1 MRESVRCSTCS
12 EHWVTASK
20 KQRSMPAAREL
31 VAYLDG
37 RRAGTF
43 LQESTGNTVFVYDEE
58 YRRDPLSTPLS
69 LSMSTAVERHNKRK
83 VLPWLNGLITDNDA
97 ARSAIAQRFDVN
109 PKNPFAILEHTGAD
123 TPGAVQLLP
132 PGKGSTDADSDRTAV
147 ERLAD
152 EDVAEQLRL
161 VIDEYRDGT
170 PDARLDQRFS
180 LPGAQP
186 KIALVRDRGEWARA
200 LGATPTTHLLK
211 PVPPDGFRR
220 VDVVE
225 YLTLTAAS
233 NLGLTTAEFWIE
245 QIGPHRVFVSK
256 RYDREPGA
264 DGIIRRLHQEDLGQA
279 LSTDPAKK
287 YQRRDGGPGIGAV
300 ATLIRALALSDS
312 QRVQTGWEF
321 FRGVAF
327 NSVAYCTDAHIKNYS
342 MMLDGA
348 HSQLAPL
355 YDLNTI
361 APYLDDRSRFGAR
374 GEAPQAAMSIDG
386 EYRFDAMSDAGFAKE
401 AKKLGVDGG
410 RAVDEVRRLRRD
422 LVGAFEIARDSLVTV
437 DDDTTSFA
445 QEVVDGVARIP
456 SLTRS

>member
-1 MRESVRCSTCS
+1 M
-12 EHWVTASK
+12 A
-20 KQRSMPAAREL
+20 AAREL

-37 RRAGTF
+37 RRAGAF
-43 LQESTGNTVFVYDEE
+43 LQETTGNTVFVYDNE

-69 LSMSTAVERHNKRK
+69 LSMSKAVERHGKRR
-83 VLPWLNGLITDNDA
+83 VLPWLNGLLPDNDA

-123 TPGAVQLLP
+123 APGAVQLLP
-132 PGKGSTDADSDRTAV
+132 PGEGSTDADSDRTAV
-147 ERLAD
+147 ETLAD

-170 PDARLDQRFS
+170 ADARLDQRFS

-186 KIALVRDRGEWARA
+186 KIALVHDRGGWARA
-200 LGATPTTHLLK
+200 LRATPTTHILK
-211 PVPPDGFRR
+211 PVAPDGFRR

-225 YLTLTAAS
+225 YVTLTAA
-233 NLGLTTAEFWIE
+233 NTLGLATAEFWIQ

-312 QRVQTGWEF
+312 QRARIGWEF

-348 HSQLAPL
+348 HSRLAPL
-355 YDLNTI
+355 YDLTTI

-386 EYRFDAMSDAGFAKE
+386 EYRFDAMSEAGFAKE

-410 RAVDEVRRLRRD
+410 RAVDEIRRLRRD
-422 LVGAFEIARDSLVTV
+422 LVGAFEDARDSLVAL

>member
-1 MRESVRCSTCS
+1 MAV
-12 EHWVTASK
+12 
-20 KQRSMPAAREL
+20 PREL

-43 LQESTGNTVFVYDEE
+43 LQENTGDTVFVYDDE

-69 LSMSTAVERHNKRK
+69 LSMSKAVKRHGKRQ
-83 VLPWLNGLITDNDA
+83 VLPWLNGLLPDNDA

-109 PKNPFAILEHTGAD
+109 PRNPFAILEHTGSDA
-123 TPGAVQLLP
+123 PGAVQLLP
-132 PGKGSTDADSDRTAV
+132 PGEESTDADSDRTAI
-147 ERLAD
+147 ETLAD

-170 PDARLDQRFS
+170 ADARLDQRFS

-186 KIALVRDRGEWARA
+186 KIALVHDRRGWARA
-200 LGATPTTHLLK
+200 LRATPTTHILK
-211 PVPPDGFRR
+211 PVAPDGFRR

-225 YLTLTAAS
+225 YVTLTAA
-233 NLGLTTAEFWIE
+233 NTLGLATAEFWIQ

-256 RYDREPGA
+256 RYDRAPGA

-312 QRVQTGWEF
+312 QRVRIGWEF

-348 HSQLAPL
+348 HTRLAPL

-386 EYRFDAMSDAGFAKE
+386 EYRFDAMSEAGFAKE

-410 RAVDEVRRLRRD
+410 RAVDEIRRLRRD
-422 LVGAFEIARDSLVTV
+422 LVGAFESARDSLVAL

-456 SLTRS
+456 SLNRS

>member
-1 MRESVRCSTCS
+1 
-12 EHWVTASK
+12 
-20 KQRSMPAAREL
+20 MPAAREL

-37 RRAGTF
+37 RRAGRF
-43 LQESTGNTVFVYDEE
+43 LQENTGDTVFVYDDE

-69 LSMSTAVERHNKRK
+69 LSMSTAVERHSKRK
-83 VLPWLNGLITDNDA
+83 VLPWLNGLLPDNNA
-97 ARSAIAQRFDVN
+97 ARSAVAQRFDVN

-132 PGKGSTDADSDRTAV
+132 PGEESTDADDDRTAV
-147 ERLAD
+147 EALAD

-170 PDARLDQRFS
+170 ADARLDQRFS

-186 KIALVRDRGEWARA
+186 KIALVHDRGGWARA
-200 LGATPTTHLLK
+200 LGATPTTHILK
-211 PVPPDGFRR
+211 PVAPDGFRR

-225 YLTLTAAS
+225 YVTLTAA
-233 NLGLTTAEFWIE
+233 NTLGLATAEFWIQ
-245 QIGPHRVFVSK
+245 QIGSHRVFVSK
-256 RYDREPGA
+256 RYDREPGS
-264 DGIIRRLHQEDLGQA
+264 DGRIRRLHQEDLGQA

-300 ATLIRALALSDS
+300 ATLIRALALSET
-312 QRVQTGWEF
+312 QRVRIGWEF

-348 HSQLAPL
+348 DSRLAPL

-361 APYLDDRSRFGAR
+361 APYLDDQSRFGAR
-374 GEAPQAAMSIDG
+374 GEAPLAAMSIDG
-386 EYRFDAMSDAGFAKE
+386 EYRFDAMSEAGFAKE

-410 RAVDEVRRLRRD
+410 RAVDEIRRLRRD
-422 LVGAFEIARDSLVTV
+422 LVGAFENARDSLVAL
-437 DDDTTSFA
+437 DDDTTGFA